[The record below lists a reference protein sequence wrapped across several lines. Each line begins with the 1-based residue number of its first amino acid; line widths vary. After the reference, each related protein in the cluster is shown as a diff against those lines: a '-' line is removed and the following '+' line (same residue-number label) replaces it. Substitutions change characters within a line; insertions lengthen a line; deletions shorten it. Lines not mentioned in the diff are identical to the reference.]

1 MFWQQFWANFL
12 SDFLVVL
19 LFGGGTYFLFRNKI
33 NQKIKQ
39 IAAKGDNININ
50 RINVDNR
57 TVRIS
62 GAKDSSVIQSEEGIE
77 DILETYK

>member
-12 SDFLVVL
+12 SDLLVVL

-33 NQKIKQ
+33 NQVTG
-39 IAAKGDNININ
+39 KGDNININ

-57 TVRIS
+57 TVEIS
-62 GAKDSSVIQSEEGIE
+62 GAKDSSVTQP
-77 DILETYK
+77 